1 MKVLLLSMLT
11 LSVCVAGSY
20 AVRCYACTGAISPA
34 LNTWCND
41 PFDEENAAAQASI
54 QTCNGECV
62 KSYSKIGDLE
72 GYVREC
78 SNVTITNCLNEC
90 NSALGI
96 TACQHCCTGDLCN
109 SASSVTFN
117 LLAAVAML
125 VSAWVF
131 TS

>member
-20 AVRCYACTGAISPA
+20 AVRCYACTGSTSPA
-34 LNTWCND
+34 FNTWCND

-54 QTCNGECV
+54 QTCNGQCV
-62 KSYSKIGDLE
+62 KIYSKIGEIE

-78 SNVTITNCLNEC
+78 SNVTVDNCLNDCGTVAEITSCQYCC
-90 NSALGI
+90 NGN
-96 TACQHCCTGDLCN
+96 LCN